1 MAEDQL
7 RDPHTPEDLLTQCQ
21 LGDLES
27 FLPLIKPHLQGI
39 RLTVHSIL
47 HLKQDQEEVVQET
60 ILNAFANIGQL
71 REANR
76 LKPWLLQI
84 AINASRQRLRRHRQE
99 LFEPIEHRPDADKEF
114 MPRQYLDWRNIPS
127 QELEQKEIRQAL
139 TTALDS
145 LASGYRQVFV
155 LRDVEHLSARETGEL
170 LGLTEAAVNTRLRRA
185 RLQMRELL
193 APLFRQETTKWRPVS
208 VKMLKLIGR
217 KILRNTISCRRAIRI
232 IATCLGSNLA
242 PDLRIQIEQHVRVCD
257 RCAAILDST
266 QKMLYIVADD
276 HVFDFPFYCDENW
289 NELLRREF
297 GKARSNRA
305 GTC

>member
-7 RDPHTPEDLLTQCQ
+7 RDSQLPEDLLTQCK
-21 LGDLES
+21 LGDVES

-39 RLTVHSIL
+39 RLSVHSIL
-47 HLKQDQEEVVQET
+47 HLKQDEEEVVQET
-60 ILNAFANIGQL
+60 ILKAFANIAQL
-71 REANR
+71 REASR

-84 AINASRQRLRRHRQE
+84 AINASRQRLRHHRQE
-99 LFEPIEHRPDADKEF
+99 LFEPIEDRLGADKAF

-127 QELEQKEIRQAL
+127 QELEQKETRQAL

-145 LASGYRQVFV
+145 LPSNYRQVFV
-155 LRDVEHLSARETGEL
+155 LRDVEHLSSRETGEA
-170 LGLTEAAVNTRLRRA
+170 LGLSEATVNTRLRRA
-185 RLQMRELL
+185 RLHMRELL

-217 KILRNTISCRRAIRI
+217 KLLRNTISCRRAIRI
-232 IATCLGSNLA
+232 IATCLGGNLE
-242 PDLRIQIEQHVRVCD
+242 PNLRIQIEQHVRVCD

-276 HVFDFPFYCDENW
+276 HVFDFPFSCDENW
-289 NELLRREF
+289 NELIRREF